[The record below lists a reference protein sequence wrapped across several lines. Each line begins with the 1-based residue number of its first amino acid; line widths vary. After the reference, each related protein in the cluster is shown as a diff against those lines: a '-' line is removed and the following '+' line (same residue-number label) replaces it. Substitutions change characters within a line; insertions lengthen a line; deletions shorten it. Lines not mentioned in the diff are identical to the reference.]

1 MNLLHKW
8 LSQFRATFHQTTHD
22 RELAEEIES
31 HLQLHIDDNLR
42 AGLPPAEARRQA
54 LLKFG
59 GVESA
64 KEAYRDRR
72 GLPFLE
78 VAQQDFRFA
87 FRSLRKNPGFAAVVI
102 LTLALGIGANTAI
115 FTVVNS
121 VLLRPLPYAAPE
133 NLVTTNS
140 NQSLPDLEDIRA
152 RAQSFESIGANAT
165 QSLDYTGESDP
176 IQIHAILS
184 DSQLFPTLGAHP
196 LLGRLIS
203 SGEDQYGSARVVLL
217 SHAFWAQHFA
227 GDPAA
232 IGKFIPLSGNLYQ
245 IIGVMPADFWLQGK
259 PADVYASLRVV
270 YPAAARE
277 RGVHF
282 MITYMRLK
290 PGVSLAQAQSEMAG
304 IDAALGQQYPEHDAG
319 RVHRLIPL
327 LQSIVGDSRPTLLL
341 LLSAVGLVLV
351 ISCVNFASL
360 LLARAAARRREI
372 VIRSSLGAGTFRLVR
387 QMLAESL
394 LLSLLGGAAG
404 LLLGNWGIK
413 LLLWFK
419 PDNLPRL
426 ATTHIDARVLAFTF
440 FISLFTG
447 IVFGLIPAIHASRL
461 DINSGL
467 KEAGRTGAGG
477 TASLRLRRLLVVTEL
492 SLAIVLLISAGL
504 LLRSFA
510 RLASVP
516 PGVAPENIVTMRVE
530 LPATRYEKIP
540 PQLQFRT
547 ALLNSLN
554 ALPAVQAAMI
564 SELPM
569 SGETVSHD
577 LAIESRPS
585 IKPGDE
591 PDSDARSV
599 LGDYFQIMGV
609 PILQG
614 RAFNSNDRVDS
625 PTVAIVNQTFAR
637 RFFPHQNPVGQRI
650 GWAHDDPPN
659 WKTII
664 GVAGDVK
671 HFGLDQPERPA
682 VYDLYSQ
689 NNESWKR
696 WMALV
701 LCSRRDP
708 ADVIAA
714 AKQQIWALDK
724 SLPPTDVRTMDA
736 VISLSTAPQKFNL
749 TLLAIF
755 AAISLAL
762 AAIGVFGVVSYSVTQ
777 RTQEFGIR
785 LAVGA
790 QRADILRLTFSEA
803 ARLAAAGVV
812 IGLAGAAV
820 LTQFMSTLLFGVS
833 PHDPLTFICVAAFL
847 LAVAGAACIIPARRA
862 IQVDPITALRYE

>member
-8 LSQFRATFHQTTHD
+8 LSQFRGTLHPTAHD
-22 RELAEEIES
+22 RDLADEIES

-42 AGLPPAEARRQA
+42 AGLSPAEARRQA

-64 KEAYRDRR
+64 KEAYRARR
-72 GLPFLE
+72 GLPFFE
-78 VAQQDFRFA
+78 IAQQDFRFA
-87 FRSLRKNPGFAAVVI
+87 FRSLRKNPGFAAVAI

-121 VLLRPLPYAAPE
+121 VLLRPLPYVAPE
-133 NLVTTNS
+133 NLVTTNF

-184 DSQLFPTLGAHP
+184 DAQLFPTLGARP

-203 SGEDQYGSARVVLL
+203 PSEDQFGSARVVLL
-217 SHAFWAQHFA
+217 SKAFWAQHFA
-227 GDPAA
+227 SDPAA
-232 IGKFIPLSGNLYQ
+232 VGKFIPLSGNLYQ

-282 MITYMRLK
+282 MNTYMRLK
-290 PGVSLAQAQSEMAG
+290 PGVTLAQAQSEMAG
-304 IDAALGQQYPEHDAG
+304 IDAALGQEYPDHDAG
-319 RVHRLIPL
+319 RVRRLVPL
-327 LQSIVGDSRPTLLL
+327 LQSIVGDSRTTLLL
-341 LLSAVGLVLV
+341 LLSAVGLVLL

-360 LLARAAARRREI
+360 LLARAASRGREL

-394 LLSLLGGAAG
+394 LLGLLGGAAG
-404 LLLGNWGIK
+404 LLLANWGIE
-413 LLLWFK
+413 LLLWLK
-419 PDNLPRL
+419 PENLPRL

-447 IVFGLIPAIHASRL
+447 IVFGLIPALHASRL

-467 KEAGRTGAGG
+467 KEAGRSGAGG

-492 SLAIVLLISAGL
+492 SLAIVLLIGAGL
-504 LLRSFA
+504 LIRSFA

-547 ALLNSLN
+547 ALLDSLN
-554 ALPAVQAAMI
+554 GLPAVQAAMI

-577 LAIESRPS
+577 LAIESQPS
-585 IKPGDE
+585 TKPGDE

-599 LGDYFQIMGV
+599 LGDYFQVMGV

-614 RAFNSNDRVDS
+614 RAFNSSDRADS

-637 RFFPHQNPVGQRI
+637 RFFPNQNPVGQRI

-659 WKTII
+659 WKTIV

-671 HFGLDQPERPA
+671 HFGLDRPEKPA

-696 WMALV
+696 WMTLV
-701 LCSRRDP
+701 IRSPRDP

-714 AKQQIWALDK
+714 TKQQVWALDK

-755 AAISLAL
+755 AAIALAL
-762 AAIGVFGVVSYSVTQ
+762 AAIGVFGVVSYCVTQ

-785 LAVGA
+785 LALGA
-790 QRADILRLTFSEA
+790 QHADILRLTFGEA
-803 ARLAAAGVV
+803 ARLAAAGAI
-812 IGLAGAAV
+812 IGLAGAAI
-820 LTQFMSTLLFGVS
+820 LTQFMSSLLFGVS
-833 PHDPLTFICVAAFL
+833 PHDPLTFICVAGFL
-847 LAVAGAACIIPARRA
+847 LAVAAAACIIPARRA

>member
-304 IDAALGQQYPEHDAG
+304 IDATLGQQYPEHDAG

-696 WMALV
+696 WMTLV
-701 LCSRRDP
+701 LRSPRDA

-847 LAVAGAACIIPARRA
+847 LAVAGAACINPARRA

>member
-1 MNLLHKW
+1 
-8 LSQFRATFHQTTHD
+8 
-22 RELAEEIES
+22 
-31 HLQLHIDDNLR
+31 
-42 AGLPPAEARRQA
+42 
-54 LLKFG
+54 
-59 GVESA
+59 
-64 KEAYRDRR
+64 
-72 GLPFLE
+72 
-78 VAQQDFRFA
+78 
-87 FRSLRKNPGFAAVVI
+87 
-102 LTLALGIGANTAI
+102 
-115 FTVVNS
+115 
-121 VLLRPLPYAAPE
+121 
-133 NLVTTNS
+133 
-140 NQSLPDLEDIRA
+140 
-152 RAQSFESIGANAT
+152 
-165 QSLDYTGESDP
+165 
-176 IQIHAILS
+176 
-184 DSQLFPTLGAHP
+184 
-196 LLGRLIS
+196 
-203 SGEDQYGSARVVLL
+203 
-217 SHAFWAQHFA
+217 
-227 GDPAA
+227 
-232 IGKFIPLSGNLYQ
+232 
-245 IIGVMPADFWLQGK
+245 
-259 PADVYASLRVV
+259 
-270 YPAAARE
+270 
-277 RGVHF
+277 
-282 MITYMRLK
+282 
-290 PGVSLAQAQSEMAG
+290 
-304 IDAALGQQYPEHDAG
+304 
-319 RVHRLIPL
+319 
-327 LQSIVGDSRPTLLL
+327 
-341 LLSAVGLVLV
+341 
-351 ISCVNFASL
+351 
-360 LLARAAARRREI
+360 
-372 VIRSSLGAGTFRLVR
+372 
-387 QMLAESL
+387 
-394 LLSLLGGAAG
+394 
-404 LLLGNWGIK
+404 
-413 LLLWFK
+413 
-419 PDNLPRL
+419 
-426 ATTHIDARVLAFTF
+426 
-440 FISLFTG
+440 
-447 IVFGLIPAIHASRL
+447 
-461 DINSGL
+461 
-467 KEAGRTGAGG
+467 
-477 TASLRLRRLLVVTEL
+477 
-492 SLAIVLLISAGL
+492 LLISAGL

-696 WMALV
+696 WMTLV
-701 LCSRRDP
+701 LRSPRDA

>member
-42 AGLPPAEARRQA
+42 AGLSPAEARRQA

-87 FRSLRKNPGFAAVVI
+87 FRSLRKNPGFAAVAI

-184 DSQLFPTLGAHP
+184 DAQLFPTLGAHP

-232 IGKFIPLSGNLYQ
+232 IGKFVPLSGNLYQ

-277 RGVHF
+277 RGVNF
-282 MITYMRLK
+282 MNTYMRLK
-290 PGVSLAQAQSEMAG
+290 PGVSLAQAQSEIAG

-319 RVHRLIPL
+319 RVRRLIPL
-327 LQSIVGDSRPTLLL
+327 RQSIVGDSRPTLLL
-341 LLSAVGLVLV
+341 LLSAVGLVLL

-404 LLLGNWGIK
+404 LLLGSWGIK
-413 LLLWFK
+413 LLLWLK

-492 SLAIVLLISAGL
+492 SLAIVLLIGAGL

-540 PQLQFRT
+540 SQLQFRT

-577 LAIESRPS
+577 LAIESQPS

-637 RFFPHQNPVGQRI
+637 RFFPNQNPVGQRI

-696 WMALV
+696 WMTLV
-701 LCSRRDP
+701 VCSRRDP

-755 AAISLAL
+755 AAIALAL

-785 LAVGA
+785 LALGA

-803 ARLAAAGVV
+803 ARLAAAGAV

>member
-42 AGLPPAEARRQA
+42 AGLSPAEARRQA

-304 IDAALGQQYPEHDAG
+304 IDATLGQQYPEHDAG
-319 RVHRLIPL
+319 RVRRLIPL

-341 LLSAVGLVLV
+341 LLSAVGLVLL

-492 SLAIVLLISAGL
+492 SLAIVLLIGAGL

-696 WMALV
+696 WMTLV
-701 LCSRRDP
+701 LRSPRDA

-755 AAISLAL
+755 AAIALAL

>member
-360 LLARAAARRREI
+360 LLARAAA
-372 VIRSSLGAGTFRLVR
+372 
-387 QMLAESL
+387 
-394 LLSLLGGAAG
+394 
-404 LLLGNWGIK
+404 
-413 LLLWFK
+413 
-419 PDNLPRL
+419 
-426 ATTHIDARVLAFTF
+426 
-440 FISLFTG
+440 
-447 IVFGLIPAIHASRL
+447 
-461 DINSGL
+461 
-467 KEAGRTGAGG
+467 
-477 TASLRLRRLLVVTEL
+477 
-492 SLAIVLLISAGL
+492 
-504 LLRSFA
+504 
-510 RLASVP
+510 
-516 PGVAPENIVTMRVE
+516 
-530 LPATRYEKIP
+530 
-540 PQLQFRT
+540 
-547 ALLNSLN
+547 
-554 ALPAVQAAMI
+554 
-564 SELPM
+564 
-569 SGETVSHD
+569 
-577 LAIESRPS
+577 
-585 IKPGDE
+585 
-591 PDSDARSV
+591 
-599 LGDYFQIMGV
+599 
-609 PILQG
+609 
-614 RAFNSNDRVDS
+614 
-625 PTVAIVNQTFAR
+625 
-637 RFFPHQNPVGQRI
+637 
-650 GWAHDDPPN
+650 
-659 WKTII
+659 
-664 GVAGDVK
+664 
-671 HFGLDQPERPA
+671 
-682 VYDLYSQ
+682 
-689 NNESWKR
+689 
-696 WMALV
+696 
-701 LCSRRDP
+701 
-708 ADVIAA
+708 
-714 AKQQIWALDK
+714 K
-724 SLPPTDVRTMDA
+724 S
-736 VISLSTAPQKFNL
+736 
-749 TLLAIF
+749 
-755 AAISLAL
+755 
-762 AAIGVFGVVSYSVTQ
+762 
-777 RTQEFGIR
+777 
-785 LAVGA
+785 
-790 QRADILRLTFSEA
+790 
-803 ARLAAAGVV
+803 
-812 IGLAGAAV
+812 
-820 LTQFMSTLLFGVS
+820 
-833 PHDPLTFICVAAFL
+833 
-847 LAVAGAACIIPARRA
+847 
-862 IQVDPITALRYE
+862 

>member
-8 LSQFRATFHQTTHD
+8 LSQFRGTLDPTAHD
-22 RELAEEIES
+22 RDLADEIES

-42 AGLPPAEARRQA
+42 AGLSPAEARRQA

-64 KEAYRDRR
+64 KEAYRARR
-72 GLPFLE
+72 GLPFFE
-78 VAQQDFRFA
+78 IAQQDFRFA
-87 FRSLRKNPGFAAVVI
+87 FRSLRKNPGFAAVAI

-121 VLLRPLPYAAPE
+121 VLLRPLPYVAPE
-133 NLVTTNS
+133 NLVTTNF

-184 DSQLFPTLGAHP
+184 DAQLFPTLGARP

-203 SGEDQYGSARVVLL
+203 PGEDQYGSARVVLL

-227 GDPAA
+227 SDPAA
-232 IGKFIPLSGNLYQ
+232 VGKFIPLSGNLYQ

-282 MITYMRLK
+282 MNTYMRLK
-290 PGVSLAQAQSEMAG
+290 PGVTLAQAQSEMAG
-304 IDAALGQQYPEHDAG
+304 IDAALGQEYPDHDAG
-319 RVHRLIPL
+319 RVRRLIPL
-327 LQSIVGDSRPTLLL
+327 LQSIVGDSRTTLLL
-341 LLSAVGLVLV
+341 LLSAVGLVLL

-360 LLARAAARRREI
+360 LLARAASRRREL

-394 LLSLLGGAAG
+394 LLALLGGAAG
-404 LLLGNWGIK
+404 LLLANWGIE
-413 LLLWFK
+413 LLLWLK
-419 PDNLPRL
+419 PENLPRL

-447 IVFGLIPAIHASRL
+447 IVFGLGPALHASRL

-467 KEAGRTGAGG
+467 KEAGRSGAGG
-477 TASLRLRRLLVVTEL
+477 TASLRLGRLLVVTEL
-492 SLAIVLLISAGL
+492 SLAIVLLIGAGL
-504 LLRSFA
+504 LIRSFA

-516 PGVAPENIVTMRVE
+516 PGVAPENIVTMRLE

-547 ALLNSLN
+547 ALLDSLN
-554 ALPAVQAAMI
+554 GLPAVQAAMI

-577 LAIESRPS
+577 LAIESQPS
-585 IKPGDE
+585 TKPGDE
-591 PDSDARSV
+591 PDSEARSV
-599 LGDYFQIMGV
+599 LGDYFQVMGV

-614 RAFNSNDRVDS
+614 RTFNSSDRADS

-637 RFFPHQNPVGQRI
+637 RFFP
-650 GWAHDDPPN
+650 
-659 WKTII
+659 T
-664 GVAGDVK
+664 
-671 HFGLDQPERPA
+671 
-682 VYDLYSQ
+682 
-689 NNESWKR
+689 
-696 WMALV
+696 
-701 LCSRRDP
+701 
-708 ADVIAA
+708 
-714 AKQQIWALDK
+714 
-724 SLPPTDVRTMDA
+724 RTRSA
-736 VISLSTAPQKFNL
+736 S
-749 TLLAIF
+749 
-755 AAISLAL
+755 AL
-762 AAIGVFGVVSYSVTQ
+762 AGPT
-777 RTQEFGIR
+777 T
-785 LAVGA
+785 
-790 QRADILRLTFSEA
+790 
-803 ARLAAAGVV
+803 
-812 IGLAGAAV
+812 
-820 LTQFMSTLLFGVS
+820 TLPTGKPSSAS
-833 PHDPLTFICVAAFL
+833 PAT
-847 LAVAGAACIIPARRA
+847 
-862 IQVDPITALRYE
+862 

>member
-115 FTVVNS
+115 VTVVNS

-696 WMALV
+696 WMTLV
-701 LCSRRDP
+701 LRSPRDA

>member
-637 RFFPHQNPVGQRI
+637 RFFPNQNPVGQRI

-671 HFGLDQPERPA
+671 HFGLDRPERPA

-696 WMALV
+696 WMTFV
-701 LCSRRDP
+701 LRSPRDA

>member
-360 LLARAAARRREI
+360 LLARDAARRRAPP
-372 VIRSSLGAGTFRLVR
+372 RNRNSFQPGCR
-387 QMLAESL
+387 
-394 LLSLLGGAAG
+394 
-404 LLLGNWGIK
+404 
-413 LLLWFK
+413 
-419 PDNLPRL
+419 NLP
-426 ATTHIDARVLAFTF
+426 
-440 FISLFTG
+440 
-447 IVFGLIPAIHASRL
+447 
-461 DINSGL
+461 SG
-467 KEAGRTGAGG
+467 
-477 TASLRLRRLLVVTEL
+477 
-492 SLAIVLLISAGL
+492 
-504 LLRSFA
+504 
-510 RLASVP
+510 P
-516 PGVAPENIVTMRVE
+516 
-530 LPATRYEKIP
+530 
-540 PQLQFRT
+540 
-547 ALLNSLN
+547 
-554 ALPAVQAAMI
+554 
-564 SELPM
+564 
-569 SGETVSHD
+569 
-577 LAIESRPS
+577 
-585 IKPGDE
+585 
-591 PDSDARSV
+591 SDARRKPAAFASRWRRRTAARQ
-599 LGDYFQIMGV
+599 LGHQ
-609 PILQG
+609 
-614 RAFNSNDRVDS
+614 AF
-625 PTVAIVNQTFAR
+625 
-637 RFFPHQNPVGQRI
+637 
-650 GWAHDDPPN
+650 
-659 WKTII
+659 
-664 GVAGDVK
+664 
-671 HFGLDQPERPA
+671 
-682 VYDLYSQ
+682 
-689 NNESWKR
+689 
-696 WMALV
+696 ALV
-701 LCSRRDP
+701 
-708 ADVIAA
+708 
-714 AKQQIWALDK
+714 Q
-724 SLPPTDVRTMDA
+724 
-736 VISLSTAPQKFNL
+736 
-749 TLLAIF
+749 
-755 AAISLAL
+755 
-762 AAIGVFGVVSYSVTQ
+762 
-777 RTQEFGIR
+777 
-785 LAVGA
+785 
-790 QRADILRLTFSEA
+790 
-803 ARLAAAGVV
+803 AR
-812 IGLAGAAV
+812 
-820 LTQFMSTLLFGVS
+820 
-833 PHDPLTFICVAAFL
+833 
-847 LAVAGAACIIPARRA
+847 
-862 IQVDPITALRYE
+862 

>member
-304 IDAALGQQYPEHDAG
+304 IDATLGQQYPEHDAG

-467 KEAGRTGAGG
+467 KEAGRT
-477 TASLRLRRLLVVTEL
+477 ASLHLRRLLVVTEL
-492 SLAIVLLISAGL
+492 SLAIVLLIGAGL

-696 WMALV
+696 WMTFV
-701 LCSRRDP
+701 LRSPRDP

-820 LTQFMSTLLFGVS
+820 LTQFMSSLLFGVS

>member
-1 MNLLHKW
+1 MRLRKW
-8 LSQFRATFHQTTHD
+8 FLRFAGVFNKNRDD
-22 RELAEEIES
+22 RDLAEEFES
-31 HLQLHIDDNLR
+31 HLQLHIDDNLQS
-42 AGLPPAEARRQA
+42 GMSPAEARRQA

-78 VAQQDFRFA
+78 IAVQDFRFA
-87 FRSLRKNPGFAAVVI
+87 FRSLRKNSGFAAVAV

-133 NLVTTNS
+133 NLLTLNF

-152 RAQSFESIGANAT
+152 RARSFDSIGANAT
-165 QSLDYTGESDP
+165 QSLDYTGGSDP

-184 DSQLFPTLGAHP
+184 DAQLFTTLGARP
-196 LLGRLIS
+196 LLGRLIAP
-203 SGEDQYGSARVVLL
+203 GEDQYGSARVVLL
-217 SHAFWAQHFA
+217 SHAFWTQCFA
-227 GDPAA
+227 ADPAA
-232 IGKFIPLSGNLYQ
+232 IGKFIPLSGSLYQ

-282 MITYMRLK
+282 MNTYLRLK
-290 PGVSLAQAQSEMAG
+290 PRVTVAQAQSEMAG
-304 IDAALGQQYPEHDAG
+304 IDQALAQQYPAHDAG
-319 RVHRLIPL
+319 RVRRLIPL
-327 LQSIVGDSRPTLLL
+327 LQSIVGDSRPTLLI
-341 LLSAVGLVLV
+341 LLSAVGLVLL

-360 LLARAAARRREI
+360 LLARAASRHREI
-372 VIRSSLGAGTFRLVR
+372 VIRSSLGAGTVRLIG

-404 LLLGNWGIK
+404 LLLAAWGIK
-413 LLLWFK
+413 LLLWLK
-419 PDNLPRL
+419 PENLPRL
-426 ATTHIDARVLAFTF
+426 ATTQIDGRVLAFTF

-461 DINSGL
+461 DLNSGL
-467 KEAGRTGAGG
+467 KEAGRSGAGG
-477 TASLRLRRLLVVTEL
+477 TTSLRLRRLLVVTEL
-492 SLAIVLLISAGL
+492 SLAIVLLIGAGL

-530 LPATRYEKIP
+530 LPATRYEKTP
-540 PQLQFRT
+540 PQLRFRT
-547 ALLNSLN
+547 ALLESLN

-569 SGETVSHD
+569 GGETVSHD
-577 LAIESRPS
+577 LAIASQPS
-585 IKPGDE
+585 TKPGDE
-591 PDSDARSV
+591 PEAEARSV

-614 RAFNSNDRVDS
+614 RTFDSGDRTDS
-625 PTVAIVNQTFAR
+625 PAVAVVNQTFAR
-637 RFFPHQNPVGQRI
+637 RFFPNQNPVGQRI

-659 WKTII
+659 WKIII

-671 HFGLDQPERPA
+671 HFGLDQPEKPA

-689 NNESWKR
+689 NGESWKR
-696 WMALV
+696 WMTLV
-701 LCSRRDP
+701 LRSPRDP

-714 AKQQIWALDK
+714 AKTQIWALDK

-755 AAISLAL
+755 AAIALAL

-785 LAVGA
+785 LALGA
-790 QRADILRLTFSEA
+790 QRADIFRLTFGEA
-803 ARLAAAGVV
+803 ARLAVAGSV

-820 LTQFMSTLLFGVS
+820 VTRFMSTLLFGVS
-833 PHDPLTFICVAAFL
+833 PHDPLTFIFVAAFL
-847 LAVAGAACIIPARRA
+847 LAVAAAACIIPARRA
-862 IQVDPITALRYE
+862 VQVDPITALRYE

>member
-42 AGLPPAEARRQA
+42 AGLSPAEARRQA

-87 FRSLRKNPGFAAVVI
+87 FRSLRKNPGFAAVAI

-121 VLLRPLPYAAPE
+121 ILLRPLPYAAPE

-184 DSQLFPTLGAHP
+184 DAQLFPTLGAHP

-232 IGKFIPLSGNLYQ
+232 IGKFVPLSGNLYQ

-277 RGVHF
+277 RGVNF
-282 MITYMRLK
+282 MNTYMRLK
-290 PGVSLAQAQSEMAG
+290 PGVSLAQAQSEIAG

-319 RVHRLIPL
+319 RVRRLIPL
-327 LQSIVGDSRPTLLL
+327 RQSIVGDSRPTLLL
-341 LLSAVGLVLV
+341 LLSAVGLVLL
-351 ISCVNFASL
+351 ISCVNFSSL
-360 LLARAAARRREI
+360 LLAGAAARRREI

-394 LLSLLGGAAG
+394 LLSFLGGAAG
-404 LLLGNWGIK
+404 LLLGSWGIK
-413 LLLWFK
+413 LLLWLK

-492 SLAIVLLISAGL
+492 SLAIVLLIGAGL

-530 LPATRYEKIP
+530 LPATRYEKISS
-540 PQLQFRT
+540 QLQFRT

-577 LAIESRPS
+577 LAIESQPS

-637 RFFPHQNPVGQRI
+637 RFFPNQNPVGQRI

-696 WMALV
+696 WMTLV
-701 LCSRRDP
+701 VCSRRDP

-755 AAISLAL
+755 AAIALAL

-785 LAVGA
+785 LALGA

-803 ARLAAAGVV
+803 ARLAAAGAV